1 MKKLAAL
8 LLIAICAGSMALA
21 APKCKG
27 KVCPK
32 GGKGHHVAH
41 LKKVK

>member
-8 LLIAICAGSMALA
+8 LLIAICVGSMALA
-21 APKCKG
+21 APKG
-27 KVCPK
+27 KACAK
-32 GGKGHHVAH
+32 GGRGHHVAH